1 MKKNFRVEFSSF
13 LTKKEREILKK
24 ITDMSIKNRNEKIW
38 IKELN
43 LPKTKNNETIFFEK
57 INRKSITLIENNK
70 MTTINYLK
78 KFEIENDYIYF
89 ELNEEFLKYF
99 TDKKLKEDYSFYD
112 FLFLNHQIA
121 VKFFSI
127 L

>member
-78 KFEIENDYIYF
+78 KFEIEKDYIYF